1 MSSDITNA
9 FNKNNLE
16 TYLKELAKL
25 FRKQNGKGATAEI
38 VLVGGAAILVNYG
51 FRDMTTDIDAVI
63 HASSSMKDAIN
74 QIGDQYNLPNGW
86 LNADFVRTT
95 SYTSKLDEF
104 SKHYKTFSGVLQ
116 VRSIS
121 AEYLIA
127 MKLKSGRK
135 YKNDLSD
142 IVGILAE
149 HEKRGQPITWDSIDL
164 AVHQLCQGWT
174 ALQKIP
180 FFIQNIFKTGN
191 YIELF
196 EQPRNRKNNKDII
209 IRVSTG
215 YQTLSRSRMWMPS
228 SDNCSRGNRKT
239 STVDEIR
246 FWLRFFKRSVGAP
259 LSAK

>member
-1 MSSDITNA
+1 MSPDNINT

-38 VLVGGAAILVNYG
+38 ILVGGAAILVNYS
-51 FRDMTTDIDAVI
+51 FREMTTDIDAVI

-86 LNADFVRTT
+86 LNADFVRTA

-121 AEYLIA
+121 AEYLVA

-149 HEKRGQPITWDSIDL
+149 HERRDQPIAWERIDL
-164 AVHQLCQGWT
+164 AMHHLYQGWEGVAEDT
-174 ALQKIP
+174 IA
-180 FFIQNIFKTGN
+180 FIQRVFRAGN
-191 YIELF
+191 YIELLVQLH
-196 EQPRNRKNNKDII
+196 EQEKRAKDALIEFQQEHPKAVTESNVDAILKQLQSRKPENIENR
-209 IRVSTG
+209 
-215 YQTLSRSRMWMPS
+215 
-228 SDNCSRGNRKT
+228 
-239 STVDEIR
+239 
-246 FWLRFFKRSVGAP
+246 
-259 LSAK
+259 

>member
-164 AVHQLCQGWT
+164 AVHQLYQGWDGVAEDT
-174 ALQKIP
+174 VA
-180 FFIQNIFKTGN
+180 FIQNVFKTGN

-196 EQPRNRKNNKDII
+196 EQLQEQEKRTKDVLIEFQQEYPNTVKESNVDAILRQLQSRKPKNID
-209 IRVSTG
+209 
-215 YQTLSRSRMWMPS
+215 SR
-228 SDNCSRGNRKT
+228 
-239 STVDEIR
+239 
-246 FWLRFFKRSVGAP
+246 
-259 LSAK
+259 